1 MPPLHHTNVG
11 ILTSNFSLIR
21 YINELI
27 EYVLEV
33 VKDYIFKEAG
43 SDQSTAGG
51 VHDHDSQLRKYA
63 TFNQR
68 TDMTL
73 AKIEN
78 QREASSDYN
87 PFPEV
92 PSQPRPAYWA
102 RGLEAATQRRTEV
115 LTPENLENMWTKGR
129 NYKNKEHK
137 RKITGVQEPVLK
149 VSGADNAVP
158 TINLGKE
165 MLANRNEISTGMED
179 RSTVKL
185 TQTTSSDTQFSIG
198 TKKEVLFSS
207 DPNKDSISK
216 EEHLVDE
223 LVDTSNLAAG
233 GIKSRIK
240 RSNSTSALKIQ
251 PDTKKALTQGG
262 GSIISEFYSPEF
274 GRHIEEHIGKS
285 ASDMVVRIVGQQVP
299 KLRCR
304 VSIPYV
310 EF

>member
-1 MPPLHHTNVG
+1 M
-11 ILTSNFSLIR
+11 
-21 YINELI
+21 I

-43 SDQSTAGG
+43 GDQSTAGG
-51 VHDHDSQLRKYA
+51 VHDHHSPLRKYA
-63 TFNQR
+63 TFDQR

-87 PFPEV
+87 PFLEV

-137 RKITGVQEPVLK
+137 RKITGVQEPVPK
-149 VSGADNAVP
+149 GSGADNAVP
-158 TINLGKE
+158 ARNFGKE
-165 MLANRNEISTGMED
+165 MLANRNEISTGAED

-185 TQTTSSDTQFSIG
+185 THTTGFDTQFSVG
-198 TKKEVLFSS
+198 TKKEVQFSS
-207 DPNKDSISK
+207 DPNKESISK

-223 LVDTSNLAAG
+223 VVDTSNLAAS

-251 PDTKKALTQGG
+251 PDTKKSLTQGG

-285 ASDMVVRIVGQQVP
+285 ASDMVVRSVGQQVP

-304 VSIPYV
+304 VSIPQV
-310 EF
+310 KF